1 MKTLILVILFLALP
15 LAIHAKDFGR
25 PVMNIFTAKVSN
37 VRLAGTLTEQGKDM
51 DDMVSVKVQAI
62 IFPKELKIPDVRK
75 AESYN
80 QPAIDTY
87 VRYNRACMNGS
98 AEELAR
104 YWAKL
109 ERKEQKKL
117 LADPE
122 MLSRTHDYFRSNP
135 GITIV
140 GLIFNDNQTTV
151 LTREMFGVTETV
163 MGTSMVH
170 EDGGT
175 FLTNKPTNDLD
186 IAIIEGSFLSVQRQ

>member
-1 MKTLILVILFLALP
+1 MKTLTLVILFLALP

-25 PVMNIFTAKVSN
+25 PVMKTFTAIVSN
-37 VRLAGTLTEQGKDM
+37 VRLAGTLAEQGKEM
-51 DDMVSVKVQAI
+51 NDMVSVKVRAI

-75 AESYN
+75 AEGYN

-87 VRYNRACMNGS
+87 VRYNRACMNGT

-122 MLSRTHDYFRSNP
+122 MLSRTHDYVRSNP
-135 GITIV
+135 GVTIV
-140 GLIFNDNQTTV
+140 GLVFNGNQTTV
-151 LTREMFGVTETV
+151 LTREMFGETETV
-163 MGTSMVH
+163 MGTSMIH

-186 IAIIEGSFLSVQRQ
+186 IAIIEASFLSAQRQ